1 MLLYLLGYLGLGFMA
16 FIVTAI
22 VIMANLTRKGISL
35 DTINEENDSLLDQ
48 AEFLGMNTAMR
59 FVVGLLIW
67 PVRLIQM
74 IKDYDSY
81 YESCKKREES
91 K

>member
-16 FIVTAI
+16 FIVATI
-22 VIMANLTRKGISL
+22 VIIANLTRKGISL
-35 DTINEENDSLLDQ
+35 DTIIEENDSLLDQ
-48 AEFLGMNTAMR
+48 AEFLGMNVAMR

-67 PVRLIQM
+67 PVRLIQT
-74 IKDYDSY
+74 IQCYDIY
-81 YESCKKREES
+81 YESCKEREES